1 LISLKEDHMKR
12 IVAAVLSPLLLNP
25 PTAARAWFDMG
36 HMTVAAVA
44 YAKLDPA
51 VRARVAELLKLNPD
65 YEHWVADVPAARRD
79 MVAFVR
85 ASTWADDIKRR
96 HDYHAHSL
104 IQDGERAS
112 DNIGYAD
119 FLVHPYWHFVD
130 LPFSPDGTEL
140 VRPDSPNALTQIRA
154 FRDTLA
160 SSASDDVKSY
170 DLVWLL
176 HLVGDAHQP
185 LHATSR
191 FTRQSPKGDSGGNQE
206 RLCRAFTCG
215 MKLHAYWDALLG
227 DRGGADDAIAAAA
240 ALPAPDPALAGVSE
254 PKSWFEEGARL
265 AQQVVYTDA
274 IGDGTGPFTLD
285 DAYFETASRVAQ
297 QRAALAGARL
307 ANLLNGAL
315 TR

>member
-1 LISLKEDHMKR
+1 LFKEDHMKR
-12 IVAAVLSPLLLNP
+12 IAFALLSVLLLQL
-25 PTAARAWFDMG
+25 PTAAFAWFDMG
-36 HMTVAAVA
+36 HMTVAAAA
-44 YAKLDPA
+44 YAKLEPA
-51 VRARVAELLKLNPD
+51 VRARAAELLKLNPD

-85 ASTWADDIKRR
+85 ASTWADDIRR
-96 HDYHAHSL
+96 RNDYQSHSL
-104 IQDGERAS
+104 AQDGEHAS

-119 FLVHPYWHFVD
+119 FLVHPYWHYID
-130 LPFSPDGTEL
+130 LPFSPDGTAL
-140 VRPDSPNALTQIRA
+140 VAPETPNALTQIIK
-154 FRDTLA
+154 FRDTLS

-191 FTRQSPKGDSGGNQE
+191 FTKGLPKGDNGGNQE
-206 RLCRAFTCG
+206 RVCRAFTCG

-227 DRGGADDAIAAAA
+227 DKGRAEDAGVAAA
-240 ALPAPDPALAGVSE
+240 ALPAADPTLADVSE
-254 PKSWFEEGARL
+254 PKTWFEEGAKL

-274 IGDGTGPFTLD
+274 IGDGTGPFTVD
-285 DAYFETASRVAQ
+285 NAYFDTATRVAQ

-307 ANLLNGAL
+307 ANLLNAAL
-315 TR
+315 KD